1 MNNDFDFTEFDF
13 DELNKL
19 LDESLKKTDAPASA
33 QPPVDAPVSDYDEP
47 TEEEILQAKRLEQED
62 AHNAEVAF
70 NAMAALSGNIDLPY
84 EHPKAEP
91 TIDPAVIYEP
101 DIPEA
106 VKAEP
111 MQDFDNIPIVDHT
124 APFTVPE
131 ESKTEQPPMGDT
143 VKVDA
148 AVIKQQGKA
157 AAQKSKRSPLQNKL
171 LRIAG
176 YVGSFIGGCIVVG
189 LITFVALVNG
199 YTDPAMDE
207 LFANRTL
214 EYTTTLYAQ
223 NAETGEYEKM
233 QELFVNENRI
243 WVNLE
248 DIPQYTIDALVS
260 IEDERFWDHNGVD
273 WKRFGGAVIG
283 WILQDD
289 DYGGSTITQQLIK
302 NLTRDNDRTWQRKA
316 QEILRALYIERKYQK
331 TDIIEYYINTVYFN
345 YRAYGI
351 GKAAELYFNKTVPE
365 LTVAES
371 AALIGIV
378 NMPGLYEP
386 YDHPDENAY
395 RKTLILGKMREL
407 GKLTQA
413 EYDEAMAQEL
423 VFNPDGKT
431 MALDTTYSWF
441 VDMVI
446 DDVLADLQ
454 EKKGYSELAASN
466 YLFSGGLQ
474 IYTTVNMDVQN
485 ALEEA
490 FNTPSYFPADS
501 NPEEDY
507 QIATL
512 LMDHSNGH
520 ILGVIGGRGEKS
532 SRDLNR
538 ATATRRQPGSSIKP
552 LSVYLP
558 ALDAGA
564 ITEGTVVDD
573 APVSIMS
580 GAGYPQNSNKY
591 YYGMTS
597 MYTAI
602 RESLNASAAQ
612 VLLKLGMDKS
622 YDFLANKLNMTLVE
636 GTKGDENLAALSM
649 GAMTYGV
656 YLRDMVGGYGT
667 IASGGV
673 YHEPISYTKVES
685 QSGQIVLENNEE
697 GEQVCSDESAWLM
710 QDLLVDG
717 VQNGLAS
724 GGRLSVPLAGKTG
737 TSNYNYDKWYAG
749 YTPYFAA
756 TLWVGYDEQQSLLT
770 NGVAWNISQ
779 VAWKN
784 IMQHVINKVGWSGGS
799 LASRPSTLVQETV
812 CADCGM
818 LADANCLI
826 DVRGERTMK
835 AWYTK
840 EKLPTE
846 KCTCH
851 VPVYICDVS
860 GQIAH
865 NNCPAAHLASMI
877 NVVREVG
884 VNFPTTDAQYVYRP
898 IPDGTSLAQS
908 GVVWANLQRNG
919 TYAGYSTGG
928 GTNNHLCA
936 SHSRSSSPKLYNP
949 NVIYNPQEFT
959 VTMPA
964 SGKGYVTSPGAN
976 SSVAVMEGESFVFSV
991 KVSPGYELGGVWA
1004 GNEILTPTKQSGSQ
1018 TKTYT
1023 YTIDPVTKNYNL
1035 SIEVNLVNAAS
1046 VTIPS
1051 GEGYTIVSSDGD
1063 TVVKGTRYSFTV
1075 EAKSGYSITRV
1086 TTAGA
1091 ANGTVNL
1098 SPVEVVGTGRGTRYT
1113 YRFSVTED
1121 VAVTITT
1128 RKN

>member
-19 LDESLKKTDAPASA
+19 LDESMRKTDVPVPA
-33 QPPVDAPVSDYDEP
+33 QPPVDALASEYDEP

-70 NAMAALSGNIDLPY
+70 NAMAALSGDTELPY
-84 EHPKAEP
+84 DQP
-91 TIDPAVIYEP
+91 TIDPSLIYEP
-101 DIPEA
+101 DLPEV

-111 MQDFDNIPIVDHT
+111 MQDFDNIPVVDHT

-131 ESKTEQPPMGDT
+131 EVKAEQPPMGDT

-148 AVIKQQGKA
+148 AAIKQSVPRS
-157 AAQKSKRSPLQNKL
+157 QKGKRSPLSEKL
-171 LRIAG
+171 LKIAG

-189 LITFVALVNG
+189 LITFLALVNG

-248 DIPQYTIDALVS
+248 DVPQYTIDSLVS

-283 WILQDD
+283 WILKDD

-302 NLTRDNDRTWQRKA
+302 NLTQDNDRTWQRKA
-316 QEILRALYIERKYQK
+316 QEVLRALYIERKYQK
-331 TDIIEYYINTVYFN
+331 NDILEYYINTVYFN
-345 YRAYGI
+345 YRAYGL
-351 GKAAELYFNKTVPE
+351 GKATELYFNKTVPE

-371 AALIGIV
+371 AALFGII
-378 NMPGLYEP
+378 NKPALYEP

-395 RKTLILGKMREL
+395 RKNLILSKMLEL

-413 EYDEAMAQEL
+413 EYEEAKAQEL
-423 VFNPDGKT
+423 AFNPDGKT
-431 MALDTTYSWF
+431 MALSKTYSWF
-441 VDMVI
+441 VDTVI
-446 DDVLADLQ
+446 DDVLSDLQ

-490 FNTPSYFPADS
+490 FATTSYFPADS
-501 NPEEDY
+501 DPDADY
-507 QIATL
+507 QVATL

-520 ILGVIGGRGEKS
+520 ILGVIGGRGEKN

-558 ALDAGA
+558 ALDAGV
-564 ITEGTVVDD
+564 ITQGTVVDD
-573 APVSIMS
+573 APVSIMN
-580 GAGYPQNSNKY
+580 GGGYPQNANKY

-612 VLLKLGMDKS
+612 VVLKLGLDKS
-622 YDFLANKLNMTLVE
+622 YDFLADRLNMTLVE
-636 GTKGDENLAALSM
+636 GKNGDENLAALSM

-656 YLRDMVGGYGT
+656 YLEDMVGGYGA

-673 YHEPISYTKVES
+673 YHEPISYTKVET
-685 QSGQIVLENNEE
+685 QSGQVVLENSQE
-697 GEQVCSDESAWLM
+697 GERVCTAESAWLM

-717 VQNGLAS
+717 VQNGLAA
-724 GGRLSVPLAGKTG
+724 GGKLSVPLAGKTG
-737 TSNYNYDKWYAG
+737 TSNFNYDKWYAG

-756 TLWVGYDEQQSLLT
+756 AIWVGFDEEQSLTT
-770 NGVAWNISQ
+770 NGVSWNISQ
-779 VAWKN
+779 TTWKN

-799 LASRPSTLVQETV
+799 LAPRPSSLIQETV
-812 CADCGM
+812 CADCGK
-818 LADANCLI
+818 LANANCLI
-826 DVRGERTMK
+826 DVRGERTMT

-840 EKLPTE
+840 NTLPAE
-846 KCTCH
+846 ECTCH
-851 VPVYICDVS
+851 VPIYICDTS
-860 GQIAH
+860 GQVAH
-865 NNCPAAHLASMI
+865 NNCPEAHLASMI

-898 IPDGTSLAQS
+898 IPDGTSLSQS
-908 GVVWANLQRNG
+908 GVVWANLQKGG

-964 SGKGYVTSPGAN
+964 AGKGYVTSPGAN
-976 SSVAVMEGESFVFSV
+976 SSVTVMEGESFVFSV
-991 KVSPGYELGGVWA
+991 KVSPGCELGGVWA

-1023 YTIDPVTKNYNL
+1023 YIIDPVTKNYNL
-1035 SIEVNLVNAAS
+1035 SIEVNLGNVA
-1046 VTIPS
+1046 VITMPS
-1051 GEGYTIVSSDGD
+1051 GDGYTILSSDGN

-1075 EAKSGYSITRV
+1075 EAEQGYSISRV
-1086 TTAGA
+1086 TITGA
-1091 ANGTVNL
+1091 TNGTVKL
-1098 SPVEVVGTGRGTRYT
+1098 SPDYILDVGGMKRHT
-1113 YRFSVTED
+1113 YWFITNED
-1121 VAVTITT
+1121 VQVSIITK
-1128 RKN
+1128 KN